1 MGLEWEQKIIDMAR
15 AEIVKYE
22 NDVKFKFLTK

>member
-1 MGLEWEQKIIDMAR
+1 LAWQQRIIDMAR

-22 NDVKFKFLTK
+22 NDKKFKFLTD